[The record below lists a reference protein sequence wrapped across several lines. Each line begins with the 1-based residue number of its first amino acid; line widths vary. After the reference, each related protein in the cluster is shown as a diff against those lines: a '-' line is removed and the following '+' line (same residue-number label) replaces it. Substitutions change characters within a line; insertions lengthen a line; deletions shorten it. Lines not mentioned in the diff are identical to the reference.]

1 MDIGKQRRI
10 IQVEP
15 EPLSVPTESRP
26 MEEPAPEFVPVQLPE
41 PERVPAK

>member
-15 EPLSVPTESRP
+15 EPLTVPIEP
-26 MEEPAPEFVPVQLPE
+26 EPAPTSVPEPAPVQGPE
-41 PERVPAK
+41 PVPAR